1 MRSWELKTPTARN
14 IYSCGLSFQIE
25 PVSVTEIRRKKSEID
40 QEKRSWKIRKMAGD
54 PLVMSSIVSPTSELI
69 SKCINE
75 SGLFGDLSVPDY
87 NQGYD
92 TY

>member
-1 MRSWELKTPTARN
+1 ME
-14 IYSCGLSFQIE
+14 
-25 PVSVTEIRRKKSEID
+25 
-40 QEKRSWKIRKMAGD
+40 GD
-54 PLVMSSIVSPTSELI
+54 PLIMSSIVSPTSELI

-92 TY
+92 TYSVGSFLIFFLT

>member
-25 PVSVTEIRRKKSEID
+25 PVSVTEIRRKSEKD
-40 QEKRSWKIRKMAGD
+40 QEKRSWKIKKKMAGD
-54 PLVMSSIVSPTSELI
+54 PLEMSSIVSPTSELI

-75 SGLFGDLSVPDY
+75 SGFFGDLSVPDY
-87 NQGYD
+87 NQGYNI
-92 TY
+92 Y